1 VDIGCRVKEVYPA
14 PYVSFILPN
23 GKTATRVNKTDQSIK
38 NKTSYYYTEV
48 SELQFVP
55 KYTDHNKN
63 LTCSVFTIGSSNMT
77 VEKSLLLN
85 VDGFQLTEKCS
96 TFFTGGIDDTD
107 VEFSCVYFANPKVVP
122 EWTTELESLKDDV
135 SDVAK
140 KIVTNGPDLSK
151 ITVPTGLSTDNKAL
165 NENIVKITNFETE
178 KSNYVS
184 SLEELGD
191 GLHRASLRV
200 KKVSKSDYK
209 TYKMVFKHATSDTEH
224 IIHLK
229 KTGCKFILI

>member
-191 GLHRASLRV
+191 GLYRASLRV
-200 KKVSKSDYK
+200 KKVSK
-209 TYKMVFKHATSDTEH
+209 
-224 IIHLK
+224 K
-229 KTGCKFILI
+229 KDRM